1 MLDLGGELEG
11 NIQTVEGRAG
21 SPTLSLLSLV
31 LTRTDQSGLYT
42 CSPSN
47 TAHTEVTVHIV
58 QGEAWGGGPGGLKQG
73 KLPEEKELIA
83 SL

>member
-1 MLDLGGELEG
+1 MLDLGGEQEG

-31 LTRTDQSGLYT
+31 LSKTEQSGTYT

-47 TAHTEVTVHIV
+47 TGQDEVTVHIV
-58 QGEAWGGGPGGLKQG
+58 QGEC
-73 KLPEEKELIA
+73 
-83 SL
+83 

>member
-1 MLDLGGELEG
+1 MQLLDLGGELEG

-58 QGEAWGGGPGGLKQG
+58 QGEAGGREGGCLYTRKTCRR
-73 KLPEEKELIA
+73 KRN
-83 SL
+83 

>member
-1 MLDLGGELEG
+1 MQLLDLDGQLEG

-31 LTRTDQSGLYT
+31 LSRTDQSGLYT

-47 TAHTEVTVHIV
+47 TGQDEVTVHIV
-58 QGEAWGGGPGGLKQG
+58 QGEWLGGQEYREN
-73 KLPEEKELIA
+73 LPEEKELIA